1 MANTQDSVE
10 LTVKKTIQPP
20 LKALRV
26 HGPEAGE
33 FLNRLVISEL
43 DPAPALPFTGICNPK
58 GRLLYTFWLLPL
70 AKNDYLLFTDPQLDE
85 ALKNFL
91 LMRVFRSQVHVE
103 PADTWLL
110 RLETKAD
117 GKPEAVA
124 EPKPDSSQKDNQS
137 AAISQ
142 AEEAQRMKDYW
153 LWLLKHHLPWIQPA
167 SQGLFIPQQLD
178 LQRHGVVSVDKG
190 CYPGQEIIARL
201 HFLGKNKKHLYHCQ
215 LEASSLDEKLT
226 KPVEISVIGKDV
238 PFCDESEIATFA
250 SPIITADSG
259 QAHFQLVAK
268 NPPQCLLFQGRKVTV
283 NCYRRQP
290 RPTGNAN

>member
-10 LTVKKTIQPP
+10 LTVKKTVRPP

-43 DPAPALPFTGICNPK
+43 HPSPALPFTGICNPK
-58 GRLLYTFWLLPL
+58 GRLLYTFWLLPQ
-70 AKNDYLLFTDPQLDE
+70 AKNDYLLFADPLLAE
-85 ALKNFL
+85 SLKDFL
-91 LMRVFRSQVHVE
+91 TLRVFRSQVHVE
-103 PADTWLL
+103 PDDAWRL

-124 EPKPDSSQKDNQS
+124 EPEPDSSQKNTQS
-137 AAISQ
+137 TAM
-142 AEEAQRMKDYW
+142 AQTGKAQHMKDYW
-153 LWLLKHHLPWIQPA
+153 LWLLKHHLPWVQPA

-215 LEASSLDEKLT
+215 LEASSLAEKLT
-226 KPVEISVIGKDV
+226 DPVETSVIGKDA

-250 SPIITADSG
+250 SPIITTDSG
-259 QAHFQLVAK
+259 LAHFQLVAK
-268 NPPQCLLFQGRKVTV
+268 NPSDCLLVQGRKVPI
-283 NCYRRQP
+283 NCHRRQP
-290 RPTGNAN
+290 LD